1 MKTNKLQL
9 KKSTIRVLL
18 DESSLR
24 RVVGGLTAFECT
36 AATCQCLS
44 GFCGPSMDP
53 GAGCSVETEAPA
65 FHCSGVDC
73 APHDTITL
81 GP

>member
-24 RVVGGLTAFECT
+24 RVVGGLTAFQCT
-36 AATCQCLS
+36 GATCVCAS
-44 GFCGPSMDP
+44 DFCGTSVDP
-53 GAGCSVETEAPA
+53 GTGCTQETEAPA
-65 FHCSGVDC
+65 FHCSGADC